1 MTSTVLNVGGMD
13 ENEEDKLDISV
24 TLGMGNTAVR
34 DISYINSLSNKSRY
48 CHYHVKRY
56 TFLAQMEIV
65 TGEINDSVLLLHTKE

>member
-34 DISYINSLSNKSRY
+34 DINYINSLSNKSRY
-48 CHYHVKRY
+48 CHYHVRRH